1 MTQTKHSKPI
11 KQINASTIKQITPM
25 TFKNY
30 LLAKGFSKSTTE
42 VYQKELLIYITWC
55 DINNIEAEEATYNEV
70 IGYVQKL
77 RKQQVSQATI
87 QKYLNSIK
95 HYYNWLVKRNLR
107 TDNPVL
113 NINIKG
119 IKRRILHDILNK
131 QELEKIYFDYK
142 NSPSKTLSKKRNE
155 IIISLLIYQGLNTN
169 SLKNLE
175 VQDIKLRE
183 GKIHI
188 KSARRSNERTLKLE
202 AHQVLDLMDYTLQ
215 VRQLIL
221 NKTNKET
228 DLLLV
233 SLGTSSDLNGAITK
247 LIKTLKKQDKKVQ
260 NLKQIRASVITNWL
274 KNYNLR
280 EVQYFAGHRF
290 VSSTEAYLINDLED
304 LQEDIEKYHPTN

>member
-1 MTQTKHSKPI
+1 MG
-11 KQINASTIKQITPM
+11 

-55 DINNIEAEEATYNEV
+55 DINNIEVEEATYNEV

-95 HYYNWLVKRNLR
+95 HYYNWLVKRELR
-107 TDNPVL
+107 IDNPVL

-142 NSPSKTLSKKRNE
+142 NSPSESLSKRRNK

-175 VQDIKLRE
+175 VKDIKLRE

-202 AHQVLDLMDYTLQ
+202 AHQVLDLMEYQLNTRLKILQ
-215 VRQLIL
+215 E
-221 NKTNKET
+221 TNKQT
-228 DLLLV
+228 DNYLV
-233 SLGTSSDLNGAITK
+233 SLGTSLDLNGTIAK